1 MKKYYFELILGNK
14 NTNGTKCLEFNGVGA
29 TLDEARRDLIND
41 LESHE
46 KNDFT
51 YYANKLQ
58 EEFIKVNHLN
68 DEQVNAI
75 KLITMYDNDYSLDEY
90 DLEDFNFYYLID
102 FERIEKLLN
111 RQLKNV
117 DYKTQLDI
125 AIDCLAPGYYH
136 DLKVVRR
143 YR

>member
-1 MKKYYFELILGNK
+1 MKKYYFELILENK
-14 NTNGTKCLEFNGVGA
+14 NTNYAKCKSFTVAGS
-29 TLDEARRDLIND
+29 TLDDARLDLIND
-41 LESHE
+41 LEAHE

-51 YYANKLQ
+51 YYVNKLQ
-58 EEFIKVNHLN
+58 EEFINVNHLN
-68 DEQVNAI
+68 DVQVKAI
-75 KLITMYDNDYSLDEY
+75 KLLTMYDNGYSLDEY
-90 DLEDFNFYYLID
+90 DLEDFDFYYLID
-102 FERIEKLLN
+102 FEKIEKLLN

-136 DLKVVRR
+136 DLKVVRH